1 MGKASII
8 SVSTKGDGGNGFSF
22 DDYTPQALYSTMVRA
37 LTMFKDK
44 KVWKQIQLRGMKE
57 DFSWK
62 HSADLYIEL
71 YGKAIEKRV

>member
-1 MGKASII
+1 
-8 SVSTKGDGGNGFSF
+8 
-22 DDYTPQALYSTMVRA
+22 
-37 LTMFKDK
+37 LTMYEDK

-71 YGKAIEKRV
+71 YGKAIAKRV